1 VFRVSGCLLKLCGD
15 NELGG
20 NRQPILVVA
29 D

>member
-1 VFRVSGCLLKLCGD
+1 VVRVSGCLLKLCCD

-20 NRQPILVVA
+20 NRQPIFFVA